1 MAYIVDQYFIFK
13 ITSRELQSAD
23 LTPYN
28 IVYTVS
34 VFSVVRRSHKK
45 KTYFND
51 NRESSNPKFYILYS
65 RMCGGSGWGSFEKN
79 GGMVI

>member
-1 MAYIVDQYFIFK
+1 MAYIVDQYFK

-45 KTYFND
+45 KTYFFNKYIF
-51 NRESSNPKFYILYS
+51 RQFSSHFLLFVVYLILNLLS
-65 RMCGGSGWGSFEKN
+65 
-79 GGMVI
+79 IT